1 MSNLTTSN
9 RINITVG
16 QQVFAIPVD
25 RVNEVILLLSK
36 LQSIQIQENP
46 SPLLQYK
53 GRSLLNG

>member
-1 MSNLTTSN
+1 
-9 RINITVG
+9 VG